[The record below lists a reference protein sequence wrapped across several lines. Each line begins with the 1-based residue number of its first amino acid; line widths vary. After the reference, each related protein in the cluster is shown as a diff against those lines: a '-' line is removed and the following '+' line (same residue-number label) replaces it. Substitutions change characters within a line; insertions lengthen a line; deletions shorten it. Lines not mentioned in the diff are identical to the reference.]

1 MQARIKKQV
10 IYRLRRIS
18 GQIQGLTRMIE
29 KDRYCIDIIYQSL
42 AVKQALSGFEDFI
55 LENHLK
61 IHVEE
66 QFKSGRSKKAIKE
79 ILSIYKFSKRK

>member
-10 IYRLRRIS
+10 IYRLRRIG
-18 GQIQGLTRMIE
+18 GQIKGLTRMIE
-29 KDRYCIDIIYQSL
+29 KNKYCIDIICQSL
-42 AVKQALSGFEDFI
+42 AAKQALSGFEDFI

-61 IHVEE
+61 THVEE
-66 QFKSGRSKKAIKE
+66 QFKSGRSKKAVKE